1 MDWLL
6 TILALIAVAVFAFRQ
21 GARTA
26 EGPIRE
32 MRTAQ
37 AHDRMN
43 YLSTLRRELANYL
56 IWRDPNRYVRLYSLI
71 HAETAPIKD
80 LAPASLH
87 ERLAA
92 LCEKYPNYE
101 DFDPIGT
108 RDYVLYDDTLSGE
121 LDEIEQRYRDIA
133 MFQAVMIASTKSW
146 KCFHATNAKELE
158 HLNGYVKRVHD
169 TKLRLRLEQAVR
181 EHYIWE
187 AGKEANPDDPY
198 QSQDFSVC
206 RVGHYAENRYGI
218 EDKKTREFGLYG
230 VFVADDGRLFNSYY
244 RSDPA
249 FEREEH
255 LDKLHGLVQSA

>member
-1 MDWLL
+1 MEWVL
-6 TILALIAVAVFAFRQ
+6 TIVALIAVAVFAFRQ
-21 GARTA
+21 GAKA
-26 EGPIRE
+26 ADGPITE
-32 MRTAQ
+32 MLSAQ

-56 IWRDPNRYVRLYSLI
+56 IGRDPDRYVRLYTLI

-80 LAPASLH
+80 LAPAGLH

-92 LCEKYPNYE
+92 LCKKYPNYQ
-101 DFDPIGT
+101 DFDLIGT
-108 RDYVLYDDTLSGE
+108 RDYVLYGDTLAGD

-146 KCFHATNAKELE
+146 KWFRATDAKELE

-169 TKLRLRLEQAVR
+169 TKFRLRLEQAVR

-187 AGKEANPDDPY
+187 GGKEADPDAPY

-206 RVGHYAENRYGI
+206 RVDHYAENRYGV
-218 EDKKTREFGLYG
+218 EDKKTRQFGLYG
-230 VFVADDGRLFNSYY
+230 FFIADDGRIFNSYY
-244 RSDPA
+244 RSDAA